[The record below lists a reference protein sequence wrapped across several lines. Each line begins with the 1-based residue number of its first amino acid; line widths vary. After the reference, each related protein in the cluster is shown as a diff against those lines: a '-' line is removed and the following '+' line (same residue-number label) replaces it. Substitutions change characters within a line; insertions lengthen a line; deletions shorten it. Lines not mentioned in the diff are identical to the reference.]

1 MINILI
7 EIDGYNQQVLLTG
20 QSCSLKQLRQKY
32 KQAKKHASSSTE
44 IPKVMCAL
52 YQFRQIS
59 YEAEVKVTFVIDTD
73 TDRIYAPTY

>member
-7 EIDGYNQQVLLTG
+7 EIDGYDQQVLLTG

-44 IPKVMCAL
+44 ISKVMCRL

>member
-1 MINILI
+1 MIYILI
-7 EIDGYNQQVLLTG
+7 EIDGYDQQVLLTG

-32 KQAKKHASSSTE
+32 KQAKKYASSSTE

-52 YQFRQIS
+52 HQFRQIS
-59 YEAEVKVTFVIDTD
+59 YDPEVKVTFVIDTD

>member
-7 EIDGYNQQVLLTG
+7 EFDGYDQQVLLTG

-32 KQAKKHASSSTE
+32 KQVKKYDSSSTE
-44 IPKVMCAL
+44 IPKVMCEL

-59 YEAEVKVTFVIDTD
+59 YDPEVKVTFVIDTD